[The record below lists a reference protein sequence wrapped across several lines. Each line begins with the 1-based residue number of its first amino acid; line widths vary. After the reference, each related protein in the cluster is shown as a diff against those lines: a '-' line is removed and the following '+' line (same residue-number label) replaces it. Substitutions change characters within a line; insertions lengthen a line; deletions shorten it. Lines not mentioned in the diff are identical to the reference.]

1 MTTNWVRARVK
12 LLWAVSLVSCE
23 PNAQHGPEQQAALQ
37 SPARTAAVPE
47 SAAQIAPCPLCEP
60 ETATATDTVWV
71 SADTL
76 DEAYRQFAAYL
87 SLAVATRRPHM
98 NVLDTVYTAG
108 EELGVGEAEND
119 MRWVAASR
127 ILSVRTMGDRAQGFA
142 EITTVARQTSDTHDH
157 WTARYAIREDTAR
170 WSLVRSADT
179 GGRWKVWGDAYGGFG
194 ITQIG
199 RDIVWAEGSRAK
211 ALAAVDSI
219 RRARRLELLR

>member
-1 MTTNWVRARVK
+1 MA
-12 LLWAVSLVSCE
+12 
-23 PNAQHGPEQQAALQ
+23 
-37 SPARTAAVPE
+37 
-47 SAAQIAPCPLCEP
+47 
-60 ETATATDTVWV
+60 ATATDTAWV

-76 DEAYRQFAAYL
+76 NEAYRQFAAYL
-87 SLAVATRRPHM
+87 SLAVATRRPHT
-98 NVLDTVYTAG
+98 NVLDSVYTAG

-127 ILSVRTMGDRAQGFA
+127 ILSVRTMGDRAQGLA

-199 RDIVWAEGSRAK
+199 RDIVWAEGSRAQT
-211 ALAAVDSI
+211 LAAVDSI